1 MFRIKIITFG
11 GEEMTLFL
19 LLGILLVVVLG
30 IYQNKLVNYI
40 GTNNRIVQ
48 KLSSYNWFQNPWL
61 SGLFLFVLNAILF
74 GSTLLILYGLSFLM
88 IPYIHLFIMVGAVLV
103 SLIAWIILLN
113 AWKGDKKGRLLRGF
127 LGSSFYL
134 ILTLIFAYMIVTLEP
149 QFPGDDTFMA
159 FIGLVMAITVTLFA
173 FITCFLF
180 TGLFARK
187 EMN

>member
-1 MFRIKIITFG
+1 MINIKKILG
-11 GEEMTLFL
+11 GEEMTLTL
-19 LLGILLVVVLG
+19 LLGLVLVVILG
-30 IYQNKLVNYI
+30 MYQKKLVGYI
-40 GTNNRIVQ
+40 GTGNLFVK
-48 KLSSYNWFQNPWL
+48 KLSNYEWFQNPWL
-61 SGLFLFVLNAILF
+61 SGLFLFILNAILF

-88 IPYIHLFIMVGAVLV
+88 IPYIHLFIMAGAVIV
-103 SLIAWIILLN
+103 SLIVWIILLN
-113 AWKGDKKGRLLRGF
+113 AWKGDKKGRVLRGF

-159 FIGLVMAITVTLFA
+159 FIGLVMAITVTLVA

-180 TGLFARK
+180 TGLFEKK